1 MVKATLSVVV
11 GFLVW
16 FVAATLGNWLLRAF
30 IPTYAAAEA
39 GMDFTLPML
48 LGRLAVGFF
57 SSLVAGYS
65 CSWVAGRSRRP
76 IYVLSIIMLAFFLP
90 VHYRLLSKFPIWYH
104 AVFLGT
110 LVPLIIL
117 GGVLRARFQ
126 GRAANVP

>member
-1 MVKATLSVVV
+1 MVKATVSVLV
-11 GFLVW
+11 GFVMW

-48 LGRLAVGFF
+48 LGRLAIGFF

-65 CSWVAGRSRRP
+65 CSWVARRSRRP
-76 IYVLSIIMLAFFLP
+76 IYVLSIIMLVFFLP

-110 LVPLIIL
+110 LVPLTIL
-117 GGVLRARFQ
+117 GGVLRDRLQ
-126 GRAANVP
+126 TKAANAP